1 MIFVFCSGQDG
12 QNGGHFDYILSTL
25 FISPPYMSNHRG
37 YLSHLFDLFFSLAIY
52 QSEKKI
58 PSILLNTCIQQE
70 LWFSNIIPIF
80 SLFFVCL

>member
-52 QSEKKI
+52 QSEKKCRTVQCQPI
-58 PSILLNTCIQQE
+58 DKQKREKILVLY
-70 LWFSNIIPIF
+70 
-80 SLFFVCL
+80 